1 MSEKFFNPQEGY
13 NELYSLVVL
22 KNKTSI
28 EKDRIENELAYLT
41 KQEEDTTNHIG
52 NDVVLTQDE
61 ITPEEADNISKN
73 NYLKAETLRL
83 QLQKIN
89 TSLQEIEEKI
99 QDIITKKNIPE
110 TKVIEITTK
119 LVTQKEELN

>member
-1 MSEKFFNPQEGY
+1 MSERFFNPQEGY
-13 NELYSLVVL
+13 NELYSLVVF
-22 KNKTSI
+22 KNKTHI
-28 EKDRIENELAYLT
+28 EKDRIENELVYLT